1 MAHEREFEILKKLTH
16 ANIVRAIE
24 IFKDGFKN
32 TIHQVIELIPGCELG
47 ELLLKNGIMGEEEA
61 KFIFKQILMGLEYM
75 HSKRVVN
82 RDIKPANIM
91 VQQDKRAVIIDF
103 NVSKAGSDEPIKEEL
118 KVYDDSYSPT
128 RNINLDEEDKEELD

>member
-1 MAHEREFEILKKLTH
+1 
-16 ANIVRAIE
+16 
-24 IFKDGFKN
+24 
-32 TIHQVIELIPGCELG
+32 
-47 ELLLKNGIMGEEEA
+47 
-61 KFIFKQILMGLEYM
+61 MGLEYM